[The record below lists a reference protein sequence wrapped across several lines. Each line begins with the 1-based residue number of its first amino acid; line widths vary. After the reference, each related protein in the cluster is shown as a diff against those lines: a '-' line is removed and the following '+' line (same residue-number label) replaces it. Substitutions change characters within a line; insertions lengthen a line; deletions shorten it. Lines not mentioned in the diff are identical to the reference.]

1 LGMDLGMGMG
11 MEMMQL
17 NVQEVQEEEEDE
29 IEYMPPRAQG
39 EHLIQFYRPLEGIM
53 S

>member
-1 LGMDLGMGMG
+1 
-11 MEMMQL
+11 MMQL
-17 NVQEVQEEEEDE
+17 NVQEVQEEEDDE

-39 EHLIQFYRPLEGIM
+39 EPSIQFSLVWKR